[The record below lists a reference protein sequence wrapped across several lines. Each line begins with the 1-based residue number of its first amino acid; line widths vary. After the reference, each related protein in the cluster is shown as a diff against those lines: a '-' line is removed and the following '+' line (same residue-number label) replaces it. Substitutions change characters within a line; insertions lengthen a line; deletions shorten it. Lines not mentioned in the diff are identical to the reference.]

1 MLKNILGLDLGTNS
15 IGWALIEQ
23 DNLDRQ
29 GKILGAGSRIL
40 PMSQDVMGKFDS
52 GQSLSQTAERTGF
65 RGIRRLRERHLLR
78 RERLHRVLNIL
89 GFLPRHYT
97 SQIDFEKHL
106 GQFIPDSEPKLPY
119 VFNDETKTSD
129 FIFKKSF
136 EEMLQ
141 DFSKHQPPLVEE
153 GKKVPYDWTIYYLRK
168 KALKDKIEKEELA
181 WVLLNFNQKRGYYQL
196 RGEDEEETPNKRIEF
211 YSLRVTDVV
220 DSGDKK
226 GKDEIWYN
234 VHLENCWIYRRTS
247 KAPLDWVGKTKEF
260 IVTTDLNDNG
270 TVKKDKE
277 GKEKRSFR
285 APAEDDWTLLKKKT
299 EYDIDKSH
307 KTVGTYIY
315 DTLLQNPNQK
325 IKGKLV
331 RVIERKFYKAEL
343 ESILKKQQE
352 FHAELK
358 DEKLY
363 QDCLEELYEFNESHR
378 SSIAQKD
385 FTHLF
390 LNDIIFYQRPLKSK
404 KSLISNCKF
413 ETRTFIKDGKQ
424 EIAALKGIAKSHPL
438 FQEFRLWQF
447 IQNLRIFEKEKV
459 VNGKL
464 ETEVNITDELLNS
477 QEDWTNL
484 FEWLN
489 DRKEIEQK
497 ALLKHLIKTK
507 KVDNYRWNYVE
518 DKSYP
523 ANETRAQILSRLSK
537 TENVS
542 ADFLTK
548 EKEESL
554 WHILYSVEDK
564 NDIQKALKT
573 FAGKNNFGDDF
584 VEQFKKF
591 PRLEKDYASYS
602 AKAIKKFLPLMRI
615 GKYWS
620 EEQIDPGTKNRIEKI
635 ITGEYDENIK
645 NRVRDKA
652 FHLTTINNFQYL
664 PQWLVSYI
672 VYDRHSEEGEITK
685 WKVAKDIQRLQ
696 QHSLRN
702 PIVEQV
708 INETLQVVRD
718 IWQQYG
724 NGKENFFDEI
734 HIELGREM
742 KNPADKREQ
751 MTKQINENENTNLR
765 IKALLAELS
774 NDDNVENVRP
784 YSPMQQEILKIYE
797 EGALCSANGNL
808 PDDIAKIA
816 RLSQPTSAELIRYKL
831 WLQQQYKSP
840 YTGKIIPLN
849 KLFTRSYDIEHIIPQ
864 SRYFDDSFSN
874 KVICEVEVNNDKGN
888 KLAYEYIKDNKE
900 KIIDLSLGGNVK
912 LLSVKDYEDF
922 VKTHYSKSRGKM
934 KKLLMDEIPEA
945 FIQRQQNDSR
955 YISKVVKSLM
965 SNIVREENEQEA
977 ISKNVIASSGGITS
991 TLRQDW
997 GLNDVWNMI
1006 ITPRFERLNKLTNSI
1021 KFGESTNKEG
1031 KQVFQT
1037 QVPLEL
1043 QKGFSKK
1050 RIDHRHH
1057 ALDAIII
1064 ACATR
1069 NHINYLN
1076 NDNANGKDKNKST
1089 RFDLRNKLRRLEDVQ
1104 IEKYE
1109 NEQKVKKIIKVA
1121 REFYK
1126 PWETFTQETKEVLEN
1141 IVISFKQNLRVINK
1155 TVNYYQAWQ
1164 KNENG
1169 KPVKESIKQTKGEN
1183 WAIRKPMHKDTVSGL
1198 VRLKFK
1204 KVVSLPI
1211 ALDNWEMMT
1220 DKDLRNKIKDL
1231 IAVNYDKK
1239 KLTKFFKD
1247 IQNKWKEKDI
1257 SKVEIYYWDKQ
1268 NVASRVKIDE
1278 NFNSSVIASITDSGI
1293 QKIMLYHLKNYDT
1306 TDENKKV
1313 IEHPELAFSPDG
1325 LDTMNKNI
1333 IALNEGKLHQ
1343 PVYKVRT
1350 YEPKGN
1356 KFNVGQTGNKKDK
1369 YVEAAKG
1376 TNLYFAVYKD
1386 EKGNRSYDT
1395 VPLNVVVER
1404 QKQKLLPVPETNDE
1418 GHKLLFYLSPNDLVY
1433 LPIEEERENFTR
1445 INFDKLVK
1453 EQVKRIYK
1461 VVSFTGNRLYANP
1474 YSIAKS
1480 IVDKV
1485 EFTQLNKLEFS
1496 LDGSSIKDACIKIEV
1511 DRLGNISL
1519 PSKQN
1524 NNSTSSK
1531 EENIFNEPET
1541 LYEKTGLRKF
1551 DSFDEMENDQLK
1563 YFASLSPEQ
1572 LLQNHRKMQI
1582 TVFGNNEN
1590 SGTPDRTIKFDR
1602 DDEHL

>member
-1 MLKNILGLDLGTNS
+1 MKKILGLDLGTNS

-23 DNLDRQ
+23 SADDKT

-40 PMSQDVMGKFDS
+40 PMSQDIMGKFDS

-89 GFLPRHYT
+89 GFLPRHYI
-97 SQIDFEKHL
+97 SQIDFEKYL

-119 VFNDETKTSD
+119 IFNNETKTSD

-136 EEMLQ
+136 DEMLQ
-141 DFSKHQPPLVEE
+141 DFFKHQPQLVEE

-181 WVLLNFNQKRGYYQL
+181 WLLLNFNQKRGYYQL
-196 RGEDEEETPNKRIEF
+196 RGEEEEEIPNKRVEF
-211 YSLRVTDVV
+211 YLLSVSYVI

-234 VHLENCWIYRRTS
+234 VHLENGWIYRRTS

-260 IVTTDLNDNG
+260 IVTTDLNDDG
-270 TVKKDKE
+270 SVKKDKE

-315 DTLLQNPNQK
+315 DTLLQNPNEK

-343 ESILKKQQE
+343 ESILEKQKE
-352 FHAELK
+352 FHAELN
-358 DEKLY
+358 DIKLY
-363 QDCLEELYEFNESHR
+363 QDSLEELYEFNESHR
-378 SSIAQKD
+378 NSIAQKD

-424 EIAALKGIAKSHPL
+424 EIVPLKGIAKSHPL
-438 FQEFRLWQF
+438 FQEYRLWQF
-447 IQNLRIFEKEKV
+447 IQNLRIFEREKKI
-459 VNGKL
+459 NGKL
-464 ETEVNITDELLNS
+464 ETEVNVTGDLLKS

-497 ALLKHLIKTK
+497 ALLKYLIKTK
-507 KVDNYRWNYVE
+507 KLDNYRWNFVE

-537 TENVS
+537 TENVF

-548 EKEESL
+548 EKEEAL

-573 FAGKNNFGDDF
+573 FAGKNKLGDDF

-591 PRLEKDYASYS
+591 PRLEKEYASYS

-615 GKYWS
+615 GKYWN
-620 EEQIDPGTKNRIEKI
+620 EEQIDPGTKNRIEKM
-635 ITGEYDENIK
+635 ITGEYDEAIK

-652 FHLTTINNFQYL
+652 FHLTCINDFQGL

-685 WKVAKDIQRLQ
+685 WKVANDIKRLQ

-774 NDDNVENVRP
+774 NDENVENVRP
-784 YSPMQQEILKIYE
+784 FSPMQQEILKIYE
-797 EGALCSANGNL
+797 EGALSSANGNL
-808 PDDIAKIA
+808 PDDISKIA
-816 RLSQPTSAELIRYKL
+816 TLSQPTSAELIRYKL

-840 YTGKIIPLN
+840 YTGQIIPLN

-888 KLAYEYIKDNKE
+888 KLAYEYIKENYE
-900 KIIDLSLGGNVK
+900 KKIDLGFGGNIK
-912 LLSVKDYEDF
+912 LFSVKDYEDF

-997 GLNDVWNMI
+997 GLNDVWNTI
-1006 ITPRFERLNKLTNSI
+1006 ITPRFERLNKLTKST
-1021 KFGESTNKEG
+1021 KFGEWTNKEG
-1031 KQVFQT
+1031 KHVFQT

-1043 QKGFSKK
+1043 QKGFTKK

-1109 NEQKVKKIIKVA
+1109 NGQKVKKIIKVA

-1141 IVISFKQNLRVINK
+1141 MVISFKQNLRVINK
-1155 TVNYYQAWQ
+1155 TVNHYQAWQ
-1164 KNENG
+1164 KDENG
-1169 KPVKESIKQTKGEN
+1169 KPVKELIKQTKGEN

-1204 KVVSLPI
+1204 KVVSLST
-1211 ALDNWEMMT
+1211 ALDNWEMIT

-1231 IAVNYDKK
+1231 IAENYDKK

-1247 IQNKWKEKDI
+1247 GQCKWNEKDI
-1257 SKVEIYYWDKQ
+1257 SRVEIYYWDKE
-1268 NVASRVKIDE
+1268 NVASRVKMDE
-1278 NFNSSVIASITDSGI
+1278 NFNTSVIASITDTGI
-1293 QKIMLYHLKNYDT
+1293 QKIMRNHLKKYNT
-1306 TDENKKV
+1306 TDEKGN
-1313 IEHPELAFSPDG
+1313 ITEHPELAFSPDG
-1325 LDTMNKNI
+1325 VDTMNKNI
-1333 IALNEGKLHQ
+1333 LELNEGKPHQ
-1343 PVYKVRT
+1343 PIIKVRT

-1369 YVEAAKG
+1369 FVEAAKG
-1376 TNLYFAVYKD
+1376 TNLFFAIYKD
-1386 EKGNRSYDT
+1386 EKEKRSYNT
-1395 VPLNVVVER
+1395 VPLNIVVER
-1404 QKQKLLPVPETNDE
+1404 QKQKLSPVAETNDA
-1418 GHKLLFYLSPNDLVY
+1418 GHQLLFYLSPNDLVY
-1433 LPIEEERENFTR
+1433 LPAEEERENITS
-1445 INFDKLVK
+1445 INFNKLVK

-1461 VVSFTGNRLYANP
+1461 VVSFTGNRLYAVP
-1474 YSIAKS
+1474 YTIAKS

-1496 LDGSSIKDACIKIEV
+1496 LEGFSIKDVCVKLEV
-1511 DRLGNISL
+1511 DRLGNISVL
-1519 PSKQN
+1519 SKKN
-1524 NNSTSSK
+1524 NNSSS
-1531 EENIFNEPET
+1531 
-1541 LYEKTGLRKF
+1541 
-1551 DSFDEMENDQLK
+1551 
-1563 YFASLSPEQ
+1563 
-1572 LLQNHRKMQI
+1572 
-1582 TVFGNNEN
+1582 
-1590 SGTPDRTIKFDR
+1590 
-1602 DDEHL
+1602 